1 MKELKE
7 AEDYSEEQIRK
18 HSGGSYAEFPTNP
31 AYALVNFIIW
41 GIVYG
46 YFALRYDDDP
56 EVCYAANGKYV
67 RISESKLAGSTIT
80 NVGDRFRICFQIFF
94 FVCLLQLV
102 MVTFMQIVSGKEG
115 LRRGLSLLTIFA

>member
-1 MKELKE
+1 M
-7 AEDYSEEQIRK
+7 
-18 HSGGSYAEFPTNP
+18 
-31 AYALVNFIIW
+31 VNFIIW

-67 RISESKLAGSTIT
+67 RISESKIAGSTIT